1 MLMFPR
7 VLSKPKANSVSWC
20 PFLLSTP
27 SFFSVFTQL
36 PVRKLLRVL
45 NFWFPSCPENWN
57 FANTVSSILLIG
69 LELPPTRATER
80 ECYCPRGTGYL
91 SGWRRQLN
99 INFET
104 LYTHKK
110 KEWLRVSK
118 RRRGRGERGEAVT
131 HSLTVCCVWLPK
143 PSADVHI
150 RAKLPWLH
158 QKYSTEKLHSP
169 DTQNS
174 ILRRGSEAPF

>member
-1 MLMFPR
+1 MYFLVSTVKPCLSRGSCGFTERREHSHLIRMLMFPR

-36 PVRKLLRVL
+36 PVRKLLKVL

-110 KEWLRVSK
+110 RM
-118 RRRGRGERGEAVT
+118 
-131 HSLTVCCVWLPK
+131 
-143 PSADVHI
+143 
-150 RAKLPWLH
+150 
-158 QKYSTEKLHSP
+158 
-169 DTQNS
+169 TQS
-174 ILRRGSEAPF
+174 F